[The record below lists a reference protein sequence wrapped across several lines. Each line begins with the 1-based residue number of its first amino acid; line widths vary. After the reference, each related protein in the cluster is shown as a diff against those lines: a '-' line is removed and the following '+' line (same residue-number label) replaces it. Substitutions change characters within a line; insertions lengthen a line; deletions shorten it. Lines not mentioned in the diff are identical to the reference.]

1 MSLVATLFSR
11 LRDYD
16 FILFFPIIPLT
27 AIGLL
32 TLYSLSPISGDL
44 FLKKQ
49 LLWLAVGIAAMIW
62 VSLIDYRVLSS
73 RGAFVFLF
81 YVFCV
86 GALVLL
92 FVAGT
97 RIKGV
102 EGWFHFGG
110 FLLQPVEFLKIAVIV
125 LLAKYFSPR
134 HIEIH
139 RWTHIFISG
148 TYIAVPTFLLLLQP
162 DLGSTAVITA
172 LWIFMMIFAGIPLK
186 RLAVIGVLFALM
198 AGFLWSV
205 ALQPYQKARITNFI
219 DPWKDPRG
227 GGYQTIQS
235 MIAVGAGRLTG
246 QGFGYG
252 TQSHLHFLPE
262 PETDFIFA
270 TFAEE
275 WGFVGSVFLLLAF
288 LFLFWILS
296 GHIMNA
302 PDNFSR
308 FFIFGYLVLLLIQL
322 VVHVGAN
329 TGLLPIT
336 GLTLPFVSY
345 GGSSI
350 LSLFI
355 GLGIIQ
361 SIHIHKSIQLHDE

>member
-1 MSLVATLFSR
+1 VFSR

-16 FILFFPIIPLT
+16 FTLLIPIALLI
-27 AIGLL
+27 AVGLL

-49 LLWLAVGIAAMIW
+49 FLWIAVGIAAMIW
-62 VSLIDYRVLSS
+62 VSSIDYRLFSS
-73 RGAFVFLF
+73 RGVFTFLF
-81 YVFCV
+81 YALCV
-86 GALVLL
+86 GALGLL

-102 EGWFHFGG
+102 EGWFNFGG
-110 FLLQPVEFLKIAVIV
+110 FLLQPVEFLKIAVIM

-139 RWTHIFISG
+139 RWTHILVSG
-148 TYIAVPTFLLLLQP
+148 SYIALPTLLLLLQP
-162 DLGSTAVITA
+162 DLGSTSVIIA
-172 LWIFMMIFAGIPLK
+172 IWIAMMIFAGIPLK
-186 RLAVIGVLFALM
+186 RLAIIGILFGLM
-198 AGFLWSV
+198 AGIMWNF
-205 ALQPYQKARITNFI
+205 ALQPYQKARIINFI
-219 DPWKDPRG
+219 DPWKDARG

-235 MIAVGAGRLTG
+235 MIAVGAGRITG
-246 QGFGYG
+246 AGIGYG

-270 TFAEE
+270 SFAEE
-275 WGFVGSVFLLLAF
+275 WGFMGSIFLLLLF
-288 LFLFWILS
+288 LSLFWILLS
-296 GHIMNA
+296 HIMKA

-308 FFIFGYLVLLLIQL
+308 FFIFGYLILLLIQV
-322 VVHVGAN
+322 VVHIGAN

-345 GGSSI
+345 GGSSL

-361 SIHIHKSIQLHDE
+361 SIKIHYTYST

>member
-1 MSLVATLFSR
+1 MFSR
-11 LRDYD
+11 FRNYD
-16 FILFFPIIPLT
+16 FILLLPIALLI
-27 AIGLL
+27 AVGLL

-49 LLWLAVGIAAMIW
+49 FLWIGIGIATMLW
-62 VSLIDYRVLSS
+62 VSLIDYRLFSS
-73 RGAFVFLF
+73 RGAITFLF
-81 YVFCV
+81 YGIWVL
-86 GALVLL
+86 ALGFL
-92 FVAGT
+92 FIAGT
-97 RIKGV
+97 KIKGV
-102 EGWFHFGG
+102 EGWFSFGG
-110 FLLQPVEFLKIAVIV
+110 FLLQPVEFLKIAVII

-139 RWTHIFISG
+139 RWVHILVSG
-148 TYIAVPTFLLLLQP
+148 IYIAVPTFLLLLQP
-162 DLGSTAVITA
+162 DLGSTGVVIA
-172 LWIFMMIFAGIPLK
+172 IWILMMIFAGIPLK
-186 RLAVIGVLFALM
+186 RLVIIGLLFGLLAGLM
-198 AGFLWSV
+198 WNI

-246 QGFGYG
+246 SGIGYG

-275 WGFVGSVFLLLAF
+275 WGFVGSVFLLLVF
-288 LFLFWILS
+288 MSLFLRLS
-296 GHIMNA
+296 DHIMKA

-308 FFIFGYLVLLLIQL
+308 FFIFGYLVLLLIQV
-322 VVHVGAN
+322 VVHIGAN
-329 TGLLPIT
+329 TGMLPIT

-345 GGSSI
+345 GGSSM
-350 LSLFI
+350 LSLFL

-361 SIHIHKSIQLHDE
+361 SIQLHRSIQLNDYD